1 MWNRRHDVGVSLS
14 LVALRGVEPVSLA
27 GVPPGA
33 LLCAPPHGCTPASL
47 LEKAVAV
54 VVPPKASLDWFWSWV
69 CMFAV
74 FGTASSPYA
83 SVRGCSCLA
92 NEGSS

>member
-1 MWNRRHDVGVSLS
+1 M
-14 LVALRGVEPVSLA
+14 SLA

-33 LLCAPPHGCTPASL
+33 LLCSPLHGCTPTSL

-54 VVPPKASLDWFWSWV
+54 VVPPRAGLDWFLSWV

-74 FGTASSPYA
+74 FRTASSPYA

>member
-1 MWNRRHDVGVSLS
+1 MWNQGHDMGVSLI

-27 GVPPGA
+27 GVSPGA
-33 LLCAPPHGCTPASL
+33 PLCIPSHGCTLATL

-54 VVPPKASLDWFWSWV
+54 VVPPRAGLDWFWSWV